1 MRSLRSDKITLL
13 AASVGLLAII
23 ASVLLRPDAQ
33 VVGEASE
40 SETEFRVE
48 VDDIDDLDDIE
59 TVLSLGIS
67 IASTSPTSR
76 GFELRHESPLIAHLW
91 RWCSRGPP
99 LGDC

>member
-1 MRSLRSDKITLL
+1 MLSLRSHKTTLL

-23 ASVLLRPDAQ
+23 GSVLLRPDAQ

-59 TVLSLGIS
+59 TVLSPGIS
-67 IASTSPTSR
+67 LASTGSTSR
-76 GFELRHESPLIAHLW
+76 GFEFRHESPLVAHLW

-99 LGDC
+99 LADC